1 MCNVVRLDKVI
12 DLLQNWTRKKN
23 VAAGRHLQSIL
34 ISNESSVVNS
44 GDYFI
49 RHFAACGTLL
59 EANLVFCTIVRPNV
73 YTWHAISS
81 AHVMHGEHHKAI
93 DLYRHMQQEG
103 ISPNNYIFTCILKAC
118 CVAKDIV
125 QGRCIH
131 DDIIRECQELHVVF
145 GSALI
150 DMYAACGWP
159 EEACKVF
166 DALPQKDVVTFSAL
180 LEGLVQNEC
189 SSCVLKLMEV
199 MQQESI
205 QLDKVM
211 FLSALKACEYTG
223 SLLLGKILHN
233 QIIKSGFEIDVAIGN
248 TLIDMYA
255 KCGSPE
261 LGRRVFDKLPERNV
275 VVWTS
280 MIAGYVQHGHNEE
293 AMKLFWQMEREGV
306 CPNWVTFVSILKACC
321 SALALQSGKQIHAL
335 IRRKGLESDVVL
347 QSSLVDMYSKCGSI
361 EDAMCVCD
369 QMLVQ
374 EGILWNGMIAGNVTY
389 GHLKE
394 ALALFSEMEQRGVS
408 TNEVTFVSVVKACA
422 NLHLID
428 LGKQIHLKII
438 ETRADQNRIL
448 NNTLVDMYHKCGDI
462 DGAYRV
468 FSNLSERDV
477 VSWNIVMAGH
487 AVHEDMEE
495 VLVLYRQMQQE
506 AVRPDGVTFLSMLL
520 ACASLGAL
528 ELGEQ
533 FHACVNGGCD
543 APAMPVSNTLID
555 MYAKCGSIEKAVHVF
570 QNMTSR
576 TPVSWN
582 IVITGCAQHGC
593 GKEALHLFE
602 QMLQD
607 EVRLDHVTLVAIVSA
622 CSHAGLLADGCYYF
636 ALMTQGYGIIP
647 SEEAVAS
654 IVDLL
659 GRAGHLK
666 AAKVCMEETGSTIFA
681 VVWKALLGACRIH
694 GDWKLAKLAADSVL
708 ALEPEDAAAFV
719 LWSNIC
725 AEATDL

>member
-255 KCGSPE
+255 KCGGLDE
-261 LGRRVFDKLPERNV
+261 ARGVFDCLQEPSIV
-275 VVWTS
+275 SYGS
-280 MIAGYVQHGHNEE
+280 MISGYANNGLGFQALEVLERMQNGNVQANEVIY
-293 AMKLFWQMEREGV
+293 F
-306 CPNWVTFVSILKACC
+306 SILKACG
-321 SALALQSGKQIHAL
+321 SIQAKDQGKVVHHYIM
-335 IRRKGLESDVVL
+335 KGGMESDVTIRSTL
-347 QSSLVDMYSKCGSI
+347 IDMYTQCGCLEEAHNVFDMLPNKSAPLW
-361 EDAMCVCD
+361 DA
-369 QMLVQ
+369 
-374 EGILWNGMIAGNVTY
+374 MIAGYAALGYSIVAFRLFQRMQQEGMSPAIVTY
-389 GHLKE
+389 LSVLK
-394 ALALFSEMEQRGVS
+394 AVDS
-408 TNEVTFVSVVKACA
+408 
-422 NLHLID
+422 ID
-428 LGKQIHLKII
+428 LGWQGKYLHDVILKDGFESNEAI
-438 ETRADQNRIL
+438 A
-448 NNTLVDMYHKCGDI
+448 NTLVDMY
-462 DGAYRV
+462 A
-468 FSNLSERDV
+468 
-477 VSWNIVMAGH
+477 
-487 AVHEDMEE
+487 
-495 VLVLYRQMQQE
+495 
-506 AVRPDGVTFLSMLL
+506 
-520 ACASLGAL
+520 
-528 ELGEQ
+528 
-533 FHACVNGGCD
+533 
-543 APAMPVSNTLID
+543 
-555 MYAKCGSIEKAVHVF
+555 
-570 QNMTSR
+570 
-576 TPVSWN
+576 
-582 IVITGCAQHGC
+582 
-593 GKEALHLFE
+593 
-602 QMLQD
+602 
-607 EVRLDHVTLVAIVSA
+607 
-622 CSHAGLLADGCYYF
+622 
-636 ALMTQGYGIIP
+636 
-647 SEEAVAS
+647 
-654 IVDLL
+654 
-659 GRAGHLK
+659 
-666 AAKVCMEETGSTIFA
+666 
-681 VVWKALLGACRIH
+681 
-694 GDWKLAKLAADSVL
+694 
-708 ALEPEDAAAFV
+708 
-719 LWSNIC
+719 
-725 AEATDL
+725 